1 MMKKIYI
8 LIIFAVLMFVSFLLE
23 MYIDGL
29 NLDYLTFVPT
39 IMCIDGMFRKKFY
52 SKYGELPSYTIGT
65 LVLVLI
71 MDGMNWDILLPDMA
85 RVLAGAALTYAA
97 MFIYYHV
104 KPRNEEE
111 ENKKHMYDEL
121 FKDK

>member
-1 MMKKIYI
+1 MKKIYI
-8 LIIFAVLMFVSFLLE
+8 LIIFAVLLFMSFLLE

-65 LVLVLI
+65 LVLVVI
-71 MDGMNWDILLPDMA
+71 MDGLKWDVLVPDMI
-85 RVLAGAALTYAA
+85 RVAVGAALTFAA
-97 MFIYYHV
+97 MYIYYKV

-111 ENKKHMYDEL
+111 EKKKHMYDEL